1 MKRAMA
7 AIYSLS
13 ACATLPAPV
22 APQTTSFAQ
31 LMETHQA
38 ILVGEFHGTN
48 EMPAVFSD
56 LVRQAA
62 STNKKVLVAL
72 EFDRTWQNDLDAF
85 VRTSSETDAIPFA
98 RYRTADGRTSDAMR
112 TMLGDFQEL
121 SKTHTNIHVNAVDWN
136 ASTSQPTDH
145 PSWIP
150 PKIRHEKSRR
160 DIEMGKAAIAA
171 CAAISCDLLLYYAG
185 NAHTKIK
192 PSESATLNIQTGE
205 ITPFMNFPAGAYIA
219 HELQTT
225 AIYLSHRGGT
235 LNARTTL
242 SAAEDAHRRPGNTP
256 DYVIDDHVIYATSN
270 DQSAHPYIMSVGEIT
285 GSIDPFNKG
294 NRAPR

>member
-7 AIYSLS
+7 VIYSLS
-13 ACATLPAPV
+13 ACASLPAPV
-22 APQTTSFAQ
+22 GPQTTSFAQ
-31 LMETHQA
+31 LMEAHQA

-48 EMPAVFSD
+48 EMPAAFSG

-72 EFDRTWQNDLDAF
+72 EFDRAWQNDLEAF
-85 VRTSSETDAIPFA
+85 VGASSAKGVTPFA
-98 RYRTADGRTSDAMR
+98 SYRTADGRTSCAMR
-112 TMLGDFQEL
+112 TMLRDFQNL
-121 SKTHTNIHVNAVDWN
+121 SKTHANLHVSAVDWN
-136 ASTSQPTDH
+136 TNTSQPTEY
-145 PSWIP
+145 PSWMP
-150 PKIRHEKSRR
+150 PTTHHDKSRR

-205 ITPFMNFPAGAYIA
+205 ITPFMNFPAGAYFA

-235 LNARTTL
+235 LNARTKM

-256 DYVIDDHVIYATSN
+256 DYVIDNYVIYAN
-270 DQSAHPYIMSVGEIT
+270 PNEQSAHPYIMSVGEIS
-285 GSIDPFNKG
+285 GSIDPIDEG
-294 NRAPR
+294 NGVPR